1 MCHGW
6 PGTIWEMLPAVTAL
20 SDPAAHG
27 GDAADA
33 FDVVV
38 PSIPGFGFSGAP
50 AEGTDVV
57 RTAELWAALMDR
69 LGYERF
75 GAYGSDWGAAITRV
89 LGASY
94 PERLVGVH
102 TPGAPPRLER
112 EPETDAERDYAARA
126 ERWSVEETGY
136 QRIQGTKPQTL
147 AFGLTD
153 SPVGLAAWITEK
165 LRSWSDCNGDVES
178 RFSKDQILTLV
189 SIYWHTR
196 TIGTSVRYYHAN
208 GLGGARPR
216 RRAPGPVRVPQGFAQ
231 FVGIPLRGQPPR
243 SFVGEPAGN
252 RLQVDYQASAL
263 LKEAGLGL
271 WRWLRFDLLL
281 IRWSSLAFPL
291 QLFLAA
297 AALLPIG
304 YAFVRERGD
313 HRARLA
319 WRPFHLFGGFA
330 LAYLGALLAS
340 LMLGAAA
347 NKGLLP
353 RFLTPAYIPLLIA
366 GAVGLDRFL
375 GLERARLRERS
386 RRHPS
391 RAGEGAWNAWPGLPA
406 ASLMLVLSLWAA
418 GQVALN
424 LKQIGRAN
432 ASDLRRDFSA
442 LPWTESETLR
452 YIRQHPFSGESY
464 SNLAFLTYL
473 HADGAGT
480 HAEMPRD
487 RPGGIAGAANAHS
500 ASGRERLQAWL
511 ADAADGAII
520 HWFKD
525 VGANMAYDY
534 GAAEMR
540 ATPGLALVA
549 ELDDGF
555 IFRVRKAEALRARH
569 PSAYAAMTAAA
580 LGAPAARAFF
590 DLHLA
595 GTALAYRKQPCAAA
609 DWAARFFLHLAPAK
623 VEDLPAHRRRHGFDN
638 LDFDFP
644 QRGAV
649 VEGACLAIVQ
659 LPDYDIL
666 RIKTGQFVRGAGE
679 LWQAQIE
686 LP

>member
-1 MCHGW
+1 MLLKRSAATAAAVRLAGW
-6 PGTIWEMLPAVTAL
+6 RPDGCALLIAAAGLLGAALVLAREATYGVNLHYDPVNYIAVARNLLAGQGFANFDGSHYVLWPPLYPLLLAVASLGIFDPLDLAGPLNAAL
-20 SDPAAHG
+20 FGLTLIVAGRYLRRCLASGFLTVWACLALALCIPLASQAAWAYSG
-27 GDAADA
+27 PLFILLATLALIRADEFLA
-33 FDVVV
+33 K
-38 PSIPGFGFSGAP
+38 GARS
-50 AEGTDVV
+50 A
-57 RTAELWAALMDR
+57 LIWAALFSALAWQTRYIGAVVPLAIGLLPLLRRDAALAQR
-69 LGYERF
+69 LRQ
-75 GAYGSDWGAAITRV
+75 AAVVALIAGLPMLLWMTRNC
-89 LGASY
+89 L
-94 PERLVGVH
+94 L
-102 TPGAPPRLER
+102 
-112 EPETDAERDYAARA
+112 
-126 ERWSVEETGY
+126 
-136 QRIQGTKPQTL
+136 
-147 AFGLTD
+147 
-153 SPVGLAAWITEK
+153 
-165 LRSWSDCNGDVES
+165 
-178 RFSKDQILTLV
+178 
-189 SIYWHTR
+189 
-196 TIGTSVRYYHAN
+196 
-208 GLGGARPR
+208 
-216 RRAPGPVRVPQGFAQ
+216 
-231 FVGIPLRGQPPR
+231 
-243 SFVGEPAGN
+243 VGEPAGN

-473 HADGAGT
+473 HADCAGS